1 MQTTVKAAPEV
12 IEAVRAIREAVMRFD
27 AVIRKIPLATG
38 YPEDFIA
45 ETLKAAGLEAVT
57 VALNALE
64 ELVDLGIDGIDCVT
78 QPEGEMIRSYQEA
91 FRKFRTGMAE
101 NLPPLPA

>member
-1 MQTTVKAAPEV
+1 MTNQPEV
-12 IEAVRAIREAVMRFD
+12 IEAVRAIREAVLRFD

-45 ETLKAAGLEAVT
+45 ETLQAAGKEAVT
-57 VALNALE
+57 VAQNALE
-64 ELVDLGIDGIDCVT
+64 ELADLGIDTYVSSEEGISVY
-78 QPEGEMIRSYQEA
+78 REA
-91 FRKFRTGMAE
+91 FRKFRTGLAE